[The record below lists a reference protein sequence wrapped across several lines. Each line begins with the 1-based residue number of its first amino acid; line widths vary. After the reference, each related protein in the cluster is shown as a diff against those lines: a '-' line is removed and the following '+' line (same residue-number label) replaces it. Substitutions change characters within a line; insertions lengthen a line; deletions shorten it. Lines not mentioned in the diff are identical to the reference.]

1 MRKPESMDDST
12 LQYVFVALL
21 AVCIFWNILYPS
33 TLLEFL
39 GGFFFGLIVS
49 YIVRKS
55 FSHQNSPHGGKL

>member
-1 MRKPESMDDST
+1 MYGGEVMRKPESMDDST
-12 LQYVFVALL
+12 VQYVFVALF

-49 YIVRKS
+49 
-55 FSHQNSPHGGKL
+55 